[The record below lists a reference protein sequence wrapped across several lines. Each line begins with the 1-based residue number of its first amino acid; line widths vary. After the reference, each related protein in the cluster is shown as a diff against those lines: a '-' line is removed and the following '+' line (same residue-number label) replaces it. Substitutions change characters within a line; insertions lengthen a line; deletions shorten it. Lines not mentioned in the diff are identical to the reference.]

1 MSAGKEANNAFLGN
15 SGFCSLGLIVDR
27 IMDNQSHSHL
37 DEDEGGG
44 ACGENKET
52 KDIFR
57 KCSIDD
63 INSLLNINTLMSFAT
78 GLYNLLV

>member
-1 MSAGKEANNAFLGN
+1 
-15 SGFCSLGLIVDR
+15 
-27 IMDNQSHSHL
+27 MDNQSCSHL

-57 KCSIDD
+57 KCSTDD
-63 INSLLNINTLMSFAT
+63 INSFFIINTLMSFT
-78 GLYNLLV
+78 TELWTNLLV